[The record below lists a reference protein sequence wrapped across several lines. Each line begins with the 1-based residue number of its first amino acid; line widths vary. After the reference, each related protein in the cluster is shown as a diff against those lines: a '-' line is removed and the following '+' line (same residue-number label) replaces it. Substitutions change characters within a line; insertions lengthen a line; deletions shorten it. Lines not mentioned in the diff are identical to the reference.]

1 MLMDIVSPARRST
14 MMAGIRGRDT
24 KPEFAVRR
32 MAHRLGYRYRLHRR
46 DLPGS
51 PDLVFPARRK
61 VIFVHGCFWHRHPG
75 CRFAYNPK
83 SNTAF
88 WQAKFDRNVGRD
100 AAAQEKLAGL
110 GWDALTIWECETA
123 NAEHLRNTLQRFLGH
138 AQH

>member
-1 MLMDIVSPARRST
+1 MDIVSPARRSA

-61 VIFVHGCFWHRHPG
+61 AIFVHGCFWHRHPG
-75 CRFAYNPK
+75 CRFAYSPK
-83 SNTAF
+83 SNTPF
-88 WQAKFDRNVGRD
+88 WQAKFDRNVERD

-110 GWDALTIWECETA
+110 GWDVLTIWECETGK
-123 NAEHLRNTLQRFLGH
+123 AEQLGITLQRFLGH